1 MVTHCCVILLSTLL
15 IAVPIA
21 ARDDRNVQRFVKI
34 DLSKINVKST
44 TDSNNVSTTSTETS
58 PTTEGS
64 TTLGTSASTTAK
76 PTIAAPGNITST
88 TAGPITES
96 TSVTVPPVTTSTA
109 TTVDTTMSIDFDPT
123 FPLLKE
129 GRAAKLVPRGYF
141 CQCDLKIN
149 ACDVNCCCDID
160 CNEAI
165 LKAFHCD
172 EEQLHRDE
180 YHHDAGLQSCR
191 VQGGLFCLVE
201 PIHEEGD
208 ESYYDPKRLPAATRF
223 KWKDVFPVDAT
234 DPNDIRIDHYRV
246 GDIVYFFNE
255 TSETVQLFDLPYSLT
270 DSVCQ
275 ISQPVR
281 FLRES
286 SNICRRTV
294 EELVAFN
301 RAFVEH
307 YRSVRFFRT
316 PKKSTVMEHYC
327 VEEQDCI
334 NVTLSVCH
342 PVGEG
347 GSGWNCSAQNV
358 NTTSNATSD
367 TTADFLEEDVGGM
380 GTCDRLEI
388 HFYNNYTHLLE
399 VRMKLFCHPDTP
411 DSWMDTSVWQRVAV
425 KFPVA
430 YRKLSNSSRSVS
442 GNLGYLIGKP
452 LIVSHLEKGPN
463 GTLGAGGLEPNAPSE
478 RPLKLMLAYFTN
490 ETRLPDESFRLRLP
504 ISKVNRCTLSD
515 ESYQTINFGVNS
527 WHRCNFVL
535 VDGGNV
541 STESTQN
548 YTQLCRQLQEK
559 LYEHLLH
566 GVRKTNDGYDNLN
579 LYLSKYGNPINKTT
593 DWVQLRTVNVIAEA
607 KPGSDTDTSTPHDG
621 GHDYFTCS
629 NMLINVDYRFYYALQ
644 RVHDVRHQAILHT
657 GEVVFGPRVNLR
669 FRRDE
674 EVRVPIFVQVQFFDL
689 TASAGVGLTIPANP
703 LLLGLLVCLYV
714 CIFHP

>member
-1 MVTHCCVILLSTLL
+1 MLLYITLL
-15 IAVPIA
+15 LAVVIDA
-21 ARDDRNVQRFVKI
+21 KDDRNVQRFVKI
-34 DLSKINVKST
+34 DLSKINVKNT
-44 TDSNNVSTTSTETS
+44 TDSNNVSTTTTET
-58 PTTEGS
+58 PTTIEGS
-64 TTLGTSASTTAK
+64 TTLGTSGPTTA
-76 PTIAAPGNITST
+76 APSNITST
-88 TAGPITES
+88 TAVPTTES
-96 TSVTVPPVTTSTA
+96 TPSTVPAVTTSTA
-109 TTVDTTMSIDFDPT
+109 TTVDSTMSIDFDPT
-123 FPLLKE
+123 FPPLKE

-149 ACDVNCCCDID
+149 TCDVNCCCDID

-180 YHHDAGLQSCR
+180 YHHDEGLQSCR

-208 ESYYDPKRLPAATRF
+208 ESYYDPKRLPDATRF

-234 DPNDIRIDHYRV
+234 EPNDIRIDHYRV
-246 GDIVYFFNE
+246 GDTMYFFNE
-255 TSETVQLFDLPYSLT
+255 TSETVQVFDLPYSLT
-270 DSVCQ
+270 NSVCQ
-275 ISQPVR
+275 ITQPVR

-286 SNICRRTV
+286 SNLCRRTV

-307 YRSVRFFRT
+307 HRSVRFFRT

-342 PVGEG
+342 SVDETGT
-347 GSGWNCSAQNV
+347 GWNCSAHNI

-367 TTADFLEEDVGGM
+367 TTVDFLEDDVGSM
-380 GTCDRLEI
+380 GSCDRLEI
-388 HFYNNYTHLLE
+388 DFFNNYTHLLE

-430 YRKLSNSSRSVS
+430 SRKHSNSTRSVS

-452 LIVSHLEKGPN
+452 LIVSHLELGRN
-463 GTLGAGGLEPNAPSE
+463 GTLKTGGSEPNVPSE
-478 RPLKLMLAYFTN
+478 RPLKPMLAYFTN
-490 ETRLPDESFRLRLP
+490 GTRLPDESFRLRLP
-504 ISKVNRCTLSD
+504 ISKANRCTLTD
-515 ESYQTINFGVNS
+515 ESYQTINFGVDC
-527 WHRCNFVL
+527 WQRCNFVL
-535 VDGGNV
+535 VEGGWNV

-559 LYEHLLH
+559 LYDHLLH
-566 GVRKTNDGYDNLN
+566 GVRKTSDGYDNLN

-593 DWVQLRTVNVIAEA
+593 DWIQLRSVNVIAEA
-607 KPGSDTDTSTPHDG
+607 QPGSDTDTSTTHEG
-621 GHDYFTCS
+621 GQDYFTCS
-629 NMLINVDYRFYYALQ
+629 NMLINVDYRFYYARQ

-689 TASAGVGLTIPANP
+689 TSSGGIGRTTQADL
-703 LLLGLLVCLYV
+703 LLLGILVCLCV
-714 CIFHP
+714 CIFHL